1 MLSLALFLLSEHGD
15 FQREM
20 ISSLFQVNSLQATN
34 ICHHHIFFFP
44 TAQSWC
50 SEKTWSLFLS
60 VKYHFMEFSLYQF
73 QLSPSAMDNLFYMLL
88 LLSVTSTR
96 LPMEHNLQLFF
107 HSCPFHINL
116 SPDLFHIRG
125 NLLSL
130 FYLLTVSHMPLL
142 YKKLFES
149 KIKWISHLLGK
160 IRSPVA
166 VNP

>member
-1 MLSLALFLLSEHGD
+1 METFKGRWSHLF
-15 FQREM
+15 FR
-20 ISSLFQVNSLQATN
+20 SSLSRQLIYVIIIS
-34 ICHHHIFFFP
+34 FFFP
-44 TAQSWC
+44 TAQSWY

-60 VKYHFMEFSLYQF
+60 VKYHFLEFSLYQF
-73 QLSPSAMDNLFYMLL
+73 QLPPSAMDNLFYMLL

-107 HSCPFHINL
+107 HSCPLHINL

-130 FYLLTVSHMPLL
+130 SCLLTVSHMPLL

-160 IRSPVA
+160 RVHHFKIHTHTHTHTHICI
-166 VNP
+166 